1 MVARLHLR
9 FALLALALV
18 ATGCNASSIPSTP
31 TPIPVPPAPQPPTY
45 RVQRGA
51 VVRGTEFAARV
62 QPAESAELNFGT
74 DGRVR
79 VVNFKGG
86 DAVKKGDV
94 LAELDLTDIRTQLTQ
109 ATIQFNTAQ
118 TVLSE
123 TQRSYSR
130 TLELAQ
136 LDLNQAS
143 LNLQT
148 ARARA
153 SASNI
158 STLNNDLDRN
168 AVVIADIETS
178 IRRARETGNQA
189 GADNAGKVL
198 KQAQVDREKLQTSY
212 NQALADAK
220 VRDLEVARLEN
231 EYRRAV
237 LNLDQKA
244 NKLDPNQVQALE
256 TARVTVD
263 SLNVKLDKGS
273 LIAPFDGV
281 IAYQPL
287 GLGDNVRALDG
298 NIVVAKP
305 GELELVASLIDTQ
318 LNQIS
323 VGQLVSITFGNLPD
337 KQFDGYISR
346 VPGFGTSGT
355 TSSQTKD
362 KLVRIVIKSGPAL
375 EPGITAQVKTV
386 LGKSENVLWL
396 PPNAL
401 RKYRGRSFVVL
412 QEADGRQRRAD
423 VLVGLEAAERV
434 EIQDGLKEGD
444 VIVGQQ

>member
-1 MVARLHLR
+1 MDVRSKFQAAFSVATL
-9 FALLALALV
+9 LLAA
-18 ATGCNASSIPSTP
+18 CNGSSLPSTP
-31 TPIPVPPAPQPPTY
+31 TPVPVPPAPQPPTY

-51 VVRGTEFAARV
+51 VVRGTEFSARV

-79 VVNFKGG
+79 VVNYKGG
-86 DAVKKGDV
+86 DAVKKGAV
-94 LAELDLTDIRTQLTQ
+94 LAELDLTDVRTQLTQ
-109 ATIQFNTAQ
+109 ALIQFNTAA

-123 TQRSYSR
+123 TQKTYSR
-130 TLELAQ
+130 TLDIAQ
-136 LDLNQAS
+136 LDLNQAR
-143 LNLQT
+143 LNLET

-153 SASNI
+153 SASNT
-158 STLNNDLDRN
+158 STLSNDLGRN
-168 AVVIADIETS
+168 AVLIADIQTS
-178 IRRARETGNQA
+178 IRQARESGNQA
-189 GADNAGKVL
+189 GADYAGKLL
-198 KQAQVDREKLQTSY
+198 KQAQIDREKIQTAY
-212 NQALADAK
+212 DQALADAR
-220 VRDLEVARLEN
+220 VRSLEVARLEN

-237 LNLDQKA
+237 LNMDQKG

-263 SLNVKLDKGS
+263 ALKVKLDRGS

-298 NIVVAKP
+298 NIVIAKP
-305 GELELVASLIDTQ
+305 GELELVASLVDTQ
-318 LNQIS
+318 LSQIS
-323 VGQLVSITFGNLPD
+323 VGQQVSITFGTQPD
-337 KQFDGYISR
+337 KQFDGFISR

-362 KLVRIVIKSGPAL
+362 KLVRINIKNGPAL
-375 EPGITAQVKTV
+375 ESGITAQVKTV

-396 PPNAL
+396 PPNAI
-401 RKYRGRSFVVL
+401 RKYRGRSFVVV
-412 QEADGRQRRAD
+412 QEAEGKQRRAD
-423 VLVGLEAAERV
+423 VLIGLEAAERV
-434 EIQDGLKEGD
+434 EVQDGVKEGD